1 MTHRNY
7 KHKNASEGIKCIG
20 VEIQAMM
27 LIKEKIQDHR
37 DIVRV
42 EK

>member
-1 MTHRNY
+1 LKGDKD
-7 KHKNASEGIKCIG
+7 KHKDATEKNKE
-20 VEIQAMM
+20 VEIQVMT
-27 LIKEKIQDHR
+27 LIKEERQDHR